1 MNKWLKLAVLT
12 LFATLLLV
20 ACSTKPEPTTSE
32 TPVQDDSAYPV
43 AIKDATGK
51 EISFDKAPEKIIT
64 TAPSITETLF
74 ALGLNDEVIGVSDN
88 DTYPKEATE
97 KEKIGGMTLDAE
109 KIVALAPD
117 VVFIHET
124 SVASSEAA
132 LQQLQ
137 DAGVTAFVVPESKN
151 FDETYQAIELIGKV
165 VNHEDAAKMIV
176 TTMQDKVKKVA
187 DDVKALDV
195 ERSVFIETSDAPSIY
210 TAGKGSYVQEMFDLL
225 GATNVAKDGGDNW
238 FEIDPEAIVKGN
250 PDVIIVQYDYV
261 PDIIEKVKKRDG
273 FSSIEAVKNDRV
285 VQVDV
290 DSTSRTGP
298 RLADGF
304 EEIAKAIY
312 PEAFQ

>member
-1 MNKWLKLAVLT
+1 MNKWLKFAVLMVV
-12 LFATLLLV
+12 ATLLLV
-20 ACSTKPEPTTSE
+20 ACNTTKTDTSNE
-32 TPVQDDSAYPV
+32 TPAEQGTENVRTLQ
-43 AIKDATGK
+43 DATGK
-51 EISFDKAPEKIIT
+51 DIAFEEAPTKIIT

-74 ALGLNDEVIGVSDN
+74 ALGLDEEIIGVSDN
-88 DTYPKEATE
+88 DTYPEQATQ

-132 LQQLQ
+132 IQQLN

-151 FDETYQAIELIGKV
+151 FDETYDAITLIGEVVDRQDEAQKIVTAMQEKVQKV
-165 VNHEDAAKMIV
+165 VE
-176 TTMQDKVKKVA
+176 
-187 DDVKALDV
+187 DVKALDV
-195 ERSVFIETSDAPSIY
+195 TRTVFLETSDAPSIY
-210 TAGKGSYVQEMFDLL
+210 TAGNGSYIQEMFDLL
-225 GATNVAKDGGDNW
+225 GATNIAKDGGDNW
-238 FEIDPEAIVKGN
+238 FEIDPEAIVQGN

-261 PDIIEKVKKRDG
+261 PDIIEKIKQRDG
-273 FSSIEAVKNDRV
+273 FSAVEAVKNDRI

-304 EEIAKAIY
+304 AEIAKAIY
-312 PEAFQ
+312 PEAF